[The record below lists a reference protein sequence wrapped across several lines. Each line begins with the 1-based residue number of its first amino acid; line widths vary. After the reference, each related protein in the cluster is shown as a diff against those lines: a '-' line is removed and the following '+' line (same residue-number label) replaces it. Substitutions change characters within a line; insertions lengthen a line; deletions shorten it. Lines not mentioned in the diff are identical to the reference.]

1 MIADVLPQSQ
11 RANAYS
17 VIRTAMNVGVALG
30 PAAGGIAL
38 GLGASFR
45 SIFLSAAVGCF
56 AFLVLILIW
65 VEETKPESAKQT
77 GVAKRIGYG
86 LVLRDRRF
94 MMFCAVM
101 LMALIPFG
109 QFGAIYSTYITTDMG
124 VHYSTWPLL
133 LALNAAIVAAFQFV
147 AIALSRGRDP
157 MKLMAL
163 ASLLIAIGVGG
174 VAFAH
179 SLTTLVI
186 LVVVM
191 SMGEVFFSPIASSIV
206 SDMAPEAIRGRYMGA
221 WSVMWNG
228 GASMGPLVGGILI
241 GAIGGRE
248 AFGTMLV
255 FGAIG
260 AVLFM
265 ALSNKQPLKE
275 ITQES
280 GPVVRDAERPT

>member
-1 MIADVLPQSQ
+1 
-11 RANAYS
+11 
-17 VIRTAMNVGVALG
+17 
-30 PAAGGIAL
+30 
-38 GLGASFR
+38 
-45 SIFLSAAVGCF
+45 
-56 AFLVLILIW
+56 
-65 VEETKPESAKQT
+65 
-77 GVAKRIGYG
+77 
-86 LVLRDRRF
+86 
-94 MMFCAVM
+94 
-101 LMALIPFG
+101 
-109 QFGAIYSTYITTDMG
+109 
-124 VHYSTWPLL
+124 
-133 LALNAAIVAAFQFV
+133 
-147 AIALSRGRDP
+147 
-157 MKLMAL
+157 
-163 ASLLIAIGVGG
+163 
-174 VAFAH
+174 
-179 SLTTLVI
+179 
-186 LVVVM
+186 M